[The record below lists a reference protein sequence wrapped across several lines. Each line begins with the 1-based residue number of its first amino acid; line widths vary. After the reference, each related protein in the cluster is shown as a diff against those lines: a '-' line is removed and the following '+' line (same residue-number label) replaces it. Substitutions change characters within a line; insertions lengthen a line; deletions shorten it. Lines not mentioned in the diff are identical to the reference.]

1 MNTNRNRRGNVDVDT
16 IISGIGI
23 TLVTLL
29 GANIWLLLSVR
40 DRIGKA
46 DKRIDLQV
54 QRLSRIV
61 EWVEGQ
67 GKWRRCA

>member
-67 GKWRRCA
+67 GKRRRSA